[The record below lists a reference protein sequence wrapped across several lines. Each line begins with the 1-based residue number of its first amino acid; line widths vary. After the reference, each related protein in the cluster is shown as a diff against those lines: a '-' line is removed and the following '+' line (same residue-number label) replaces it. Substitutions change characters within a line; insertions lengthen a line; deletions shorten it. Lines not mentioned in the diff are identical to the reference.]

1 MSARNALEWG
11 LNLAE
16 HKPEPLKVV
25 NINGWKYY
33 ADEDRSIAPYFT
45 NLLLQRVNAKKAC
58 NTLVVGEPG
67 VWKSYCCA
75 QLCRVLDPRF
85 TVNQIVYNYSK
96 YYEVLLDKRYRQGSP
111 IFLDE
116 PQDYISNRE
125 WFKDVQQALVKS
137 ITSQRFLVRPLFVA
151 IISANLIDITI
162 RKYLTQFQIEC
173 TDRGVARVEQVSPA
187 FREDKVY
194 YHKICDLHYGLMENG
209 KCNRDSCLDCDK
221 LEICMLF
228 RAKYERQKRD
238 VQMPKYAQL
247 EQQARARESKEL
259 TIEQIGELAYP
270 LRAQYQKPNGEI
282 DTKKL
287 RLALRMCDSHV
298 IVSANK
304 SYDVKTFMEY
314 RYRNDFKG
322 NT

>member
-1 MSARNALEWG
+1 ME
-11 LNLAE
+11 LAE
-16 HKPEPLKVV
+16 HKPEPLKTV
-25 NINGWKYY
+25 NINGWAFKS
-33 ADEDRSIAPYFT
+33 DEDRSIAPYFT
-45 NLLLQRVNAKKAC
+45 NTLLKRINKKKAVNC
-58 NTLVVGEPG
+58 LIVGEPG
-67 VWKSYCCA
+67 IWKSYCA
-75 QLCRVLDPRF
+75 MQLCRVLDPRF

-96 YYEVLLDKRYRQGSP
+96 YYEVLLDQRYKMGSP
-111 IFLDE
+111 IFMDE
-116 PQDYISNRE
+116 PQDYVSNRE

-173 TDRGVARVEQVSPA
+173 TERGVARVEQVSPA

-194 YHKICDLHYGLMENG
+194 YHKICDLHYGLMDNTL
-209 KCNRDSCLDCDK
+209 CDRDSCLDCPK
-221 LEICMLF
+221 LESCHLF

-238 VQMPKYAQL
+238 TQLPKYAQL

-259 TIEQIGELAYP
+259 TIEQIAELAYP
-270 LRAQYQKPNGEI
+270 LRTQFTKPNREI
-282 DTKKL
+282 DVKQL

-304 SYDVKTFMEY
+304 SYDVKAFMEY

-322 NT
+322 NI